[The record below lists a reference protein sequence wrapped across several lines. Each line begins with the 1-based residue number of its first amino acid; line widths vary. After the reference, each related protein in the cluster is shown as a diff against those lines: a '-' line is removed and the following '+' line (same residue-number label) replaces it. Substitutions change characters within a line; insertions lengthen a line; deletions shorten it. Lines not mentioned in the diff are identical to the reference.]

1 MWKQFNG
8 VAVEAVTIGFTLV
21 LGSSFFPQNC
31 LEDFEKFSTQ
41 SMLLCIH
48 GDKRDNP
55 MYDIQGG
62 CTLHDY
68 LLITDF
74 YLYIPCTQLKV
85 CDTLAG
91 FNYKST
97 IKASCLQR
105 TDPGLTKKLFL
116 VLIQNFSVHRHQNVS
131 YSDVQSSLNAVM
143 PSTSLLAI
151 SYECVPKARHSYL
164 DMCSEANLDGLRKS
178 IIALNT
184 SELMSSRS
192 QPSSCTCSVMSLD
205 NSIRVHPID
214 VRLTSRITLQVY
226 QENNDV
232 GLDLF
237 KSDSL
242 IWMLAGH
249 KEFFV
254 YSINIILTFKERWQL
269 SNSLWIEIAG
279 EDMNISCSPEF

>member
-8 VAVEAVTIGFTLV
+8 LAVEAVTIGFTLV

-105 TDPGLTKKLFL
+105 TDPDLTKKLFL

-131 YSDVQSSLNAVM
+131 YSDVQSSLNAVI

-164 DMCSEANLDGLRKS
+164 DMCSEAYLAGLRKS

-192 QPSSCTCSVMSLD
+192 QPSSCTC
-205 NSIRVHPID
+205 
-214 VRLTSRITLQVY
+214 
-226 QENNDV
+226 
-232 GLDLF
+232 LDLF

-254 YSINIILTFKERWQL
+254 YSINITLTFKERWQL